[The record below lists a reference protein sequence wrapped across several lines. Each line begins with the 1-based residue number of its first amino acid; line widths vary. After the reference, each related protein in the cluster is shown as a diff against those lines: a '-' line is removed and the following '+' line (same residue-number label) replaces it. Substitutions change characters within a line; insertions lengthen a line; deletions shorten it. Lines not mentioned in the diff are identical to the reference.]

1 MYHHDAY
8 LIRDYEINK
17 EKDNAKLFLGCDL
30 AAFLTLKKGGSF
42 VAAQFTCHQTL
53 SWNLII
59 IYASLFDEFYMSKPV
74 TSRPRNGEVYLV
86 GKGFKGLPDKLRD
99 ILQTRLE
106 EKEFRWDPLLPKEC
120 FEENGI
126 LYSALKT
133 IVQFVETINRQRFDY
148 LNSLMVNFENGID
161 IYQELTNIRREAISR
176 WLQHYP
182 VKTLAIADKIKGRE
196 EMIGS
201 SFK

>member
-8 LIRDYEINK
+8 LTGMGEIDK

-59 IYASLFDEFYMSKPV
+59 IYASLFDEFYMGKPV
-74 TSRPRNGEVYLV
+74 SSRPRNREIYFV

-99 ILQTRLE
+99 ILQRRLE

-120 FEENGI
+120 FEVNGI

-148 LNSLMVNFENGID
+148 LNSLMVNFENGIN
-161 IYQELTNIRREAISR
+161 ISQELRHIKRQEISR
-176 WLQHYP
+176 WLQRYP
-182 VKTLAIADKIKGRE
+182 VKTLAMANKLKGQQ
-196 EMIGS
+196 MW
-201 SFK
+201 